1 MTRHKHGM
9 STDELVT
16 RRKDRSK
23 KESFNVEVSKI
34 CTVFVTGQL
43 NGKTTFHKVIIM
55 VVPFHELHG
64 SIIGMIKLVELIKR
78 KKKIEATFERHGF
91 NWVESHC
98 KAILETG
105 QSAALLTLVKVAF
118 RCDEPSRHHSHHNH
132 RQFHFLLLVLALRFK
147 CFQIGLPYKPKKKTS
162 HNG

>member
-16 RRKDRSK
+16 RRKDRSN
-23 KESFNVEVSKI
+23 KESFNVEKVLKI
-34 CTVFVTGQL
+34 CSVLVSGQFS
-43 NGKTTFHKVIIM
+43 GETTFHKVIIM

-78 KKKIEATFERHGF
+78 KKKIKVTFERHGF

-98 KAILETG
+98 KAIFETG
-105 QSAALLTLVKVAF
+105 KSAALLTFVKVAF
-118 RCDEPSRHHSHHNH
+118 RCDEPSRHHSHHNY
-132 RQFHFLLLVLALRFK
+132 RQFHFLLLVLALCFKRFQ
-147 CFQIGLPYKPKKKTS
+147 FRLPYKPKKDVS
-162 HNG
+162 